1 MDKYLISEN
10 ALLVLICFEL
20 QFSKLNEFNFL
31 WDVAIQTK
39 TTLMSSKAANSSISY
54 NPDKHMNVKFYF
66 CRKRFLNG
74 IRKNNE

>member
-1 MDKYLISEN
+1 MWP
-10 ALLVLICFEL
+10 F
-20 QFSKLNEFNFL
+20 
-31 WDVAIQTK
+31 QTK